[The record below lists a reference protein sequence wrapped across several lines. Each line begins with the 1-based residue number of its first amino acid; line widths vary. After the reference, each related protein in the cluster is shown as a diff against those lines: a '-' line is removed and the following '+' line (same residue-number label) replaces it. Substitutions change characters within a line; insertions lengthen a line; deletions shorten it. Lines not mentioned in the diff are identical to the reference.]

1 MGGSAADGRLPVRV
15 SAYGP
20 LFGLVLRVRDLI
32 SDGRCREALAAID
45 AYEWVARLFGDDKT
59 VGFLIQRRMYAY
71 RQLGHYE
78 AAAAVGEA
86 LLERHRRAGN
96 VVAEAKTQADLA
108 ELCVLAGRLVEGM
121 RHLARAG
128 LLLESTTRRNDRY
141 ISALA
146 SYGDAAVITGLF
158 EVAAWAYEELADYNA
173 RNGVDEFYLAEVYSG
188 LLVSWGLR
196 LDQLG
201 HLPEARRLLHRA
213 AAIAEDWM
221 DAHPE
226 SHTRNDQQ
234 TLPAVRALALA
245 KLGAVDE
252 AIALARPIVVTLRA
266 RELYWGA
273 WAAHLALGVALR
285 ARGEVAE
292 ARREL
297 LAARQ
302 VSGPARWADGRLV
315 VQYELA
321 VLAAQ
326 VHGAEG
332 TGDLLEIVRE
342 QARELWRQRLHR
354 LAMLRQARQS
364 EELEMGR
371 ARAEAALL
379 HDPLT
384 GLGNRRRFDH
394 VMTVIDAGELP
405 HPTSLLIIDVDN
417 FKAINDTYSHSAGD
431 QVLRGVAV
439 IIRAQCQ
446 GEAVPIRYAGD
457 EFTVFLRADLSA
469 AVDVAERIRTAVAST
484 DFNQVAART
493 PVTVSIGVAA
503 LHPGMRAG
511 DLFRAADGYLYRAKR
526 DGRDRVATH
535 DRALIRRTHI
545 RGPGGTRPAD
555 CPAVPAAP

>member
-1 MGGSAADGRLPVRV
+1 MVDGSAADSRLPVRV

-20 LFGLVLRVRDLI
+20 LFGLVAQARDLVC
-32 SDGRCREALAAID
+32 SGRGREALAAID
-45 AYEWVARLFGDDKT
+45 VYEWLARLFGDDKT

-78 AAAAVGEA
+78 AATAVGEA
-86 LLERHRRAGN
+86 LLERHRRAGDL
-96 VVAEAKTQADLA
+96 VAEAKTQADLA
-108 ELCVLAGRLVEGM
+108 ELRVLAGRFVEGM

-146 SYGDAAVITGLF
+146 SYGDAAVASGLF
-158 EVAAWAYEELADYNA
+158 EAGAWAYEELAEYNA
-173 RNGVDEFYLAEVYSG
+173 RHGVEEFYLAEVYSG

-201 HLPEARRLLHRA
+201 HLPEARRLLRRA
-213 AAIAEDWM
+213 AATAEGWT

-226 SHTRNDQQ
+226 SIAKDDEQ
-234 TLPAVRALALA
+234 TLLAVRALALA
-245 KLGAVDE
+245 KLGDVDQ
-252 AIALARPIVVTLRA
+252 AIALAGPIVVRLRA
-266 RELYWGA
+266 GDLHWGA
-273 WAAHLALGVALR
+273 WAAHLALGVAFR
-285 ARGEVAE
+285 DRGEVTE

-302 VSGPARWADGRLV
+302 LSGRSRWADGRLV

-326 VHGAEG
+326 VHGPEA
-332 TGDLLEIVRE
+332 TGDLLETVRE
-342 QARELWRQRLHR
+342 QARELWQQRLHR
-354 LAMLRQARQS
+354 LAMLRQARRS
-364 EELEMGR
+364 EELEMQR

-405 HPTSLLIIDVDN
+405 DPTSLLLIDVDN
-417 FKAINDTYSHSAGD
+417 FKSINDTYSHSAGD

-446 GEAVPIRYAGD
+446 DEAVPIRYAGD
-457 EFTVFLRADLSA
+457 EFTVFLRADLPT

-484 DFNQVAART
+484 NFNQVAART
-493 PVTVSIGVAA
+493 RVTVSIGVAA
-503 LHPGMRAG
+503 MHPGMQAG

-526 DGRDRVATH
+526 DGRDRVAAH
-535 DRALIRRTHI
+535 DRATPRRAH
-545 RGPGGTRPAD
+545 AH
-555 CPAVPAAP
+555 VPAAP